1 MLLLNHFLPN
11 LRLKYALDWH
21 FCWNHLSNGRWVIFT
36 KVVNLIT
43 EINLL
48 LLFEVVVV
56 VLLQYLVLDLICI
69 LDDVI

>member
-21 FCWNHLSNGRWVIFT
+21 FGWNHLSNGRWVIFI

-43 EINLL
+43 EINWL
-48 LLFEVVVV
+48 LLFEVVV
-56 VLLQYLVLDLICI
+56 LLQYLLLDLICI
-69 LDDVI
+69 IDDAI